1 MEGSN
6 LWSLLAKPDRYRDKC
21 PCHNRI
27 YIIHVI
33 IDHCVICSIT
43 HLIIWWSRWKA
54 NVGVIYWCTP
64 VGSCRPSLPA
74 TCPWQHRASL
84 STSSCRCPQ
93 KKPHWAPLVELEMTF
108 SSLYLWV
115 LFHFCPQGIAVCL
128 EQRYPSS
135 WPKESFYCHWL
146 SLTVCD
152 ITIPYHGSLPGNK
165 RRGLKLKTCY
175 SLAKANQN
183 DL

>member
-1 MEGSN
+1 MSSVQ
-6 LWSLLAKPDRYRDKC
+6 SL
-21 PCHNRI
+21 I
-27 YIIHVI
+27 
-33 IDHCVICSIT
+33 
-43 HLIIWWSRWKA
+43 
-54 NVGVIYWCTP
+54 
-64 VGSCRPSLPA
+64 
-74 TCPWQHRASL
+74 SL
-84 STSSCRCPQ
+84 SDGAGGRLMWVWFIGVHQWEAVGPAYLLPVLGSTEHRCLPPAAGVHR